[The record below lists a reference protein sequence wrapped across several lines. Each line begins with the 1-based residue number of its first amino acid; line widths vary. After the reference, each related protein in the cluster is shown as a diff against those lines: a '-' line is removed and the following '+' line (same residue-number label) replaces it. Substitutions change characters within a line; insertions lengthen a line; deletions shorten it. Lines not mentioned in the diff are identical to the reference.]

1 MKKRS
6 NKSFLASAAYLVVAL
21 VLCAGVIF
29 YTGNGGTGLT
39 VADITDTMPETGTDE
54 IVAGEEE
61 VPLASAPKVSVKKST
76 KTTTKK
82 KTLKKAAKKTKTTTK
97 KKTSKKKSTKKTAT
111 VQTVTETTVQTT
123 EKTSTKKKSKVQTI
137 RTTVVTTVKT
147 TTQTFGTTTTTT
159 TNNAASVGASTAV
172 SSSGFAIS
180 KFSDIKGH
188 VDSKVYDAFVNLGF
202 ELKINSKIATTG
214 VFSTKNHN
222 IQLKRG
228 QSSYLLHELGHFVSA
243 LKGRNGKKIDQSSEF
258 TRIYNE
264 EKSAYVGNNKAYVT
278 QDAAEYFAESFRDYT
293 ENPSALKSQR
303 PKTYSYISQM
313 VSSLSSSD
321 VKAFRNAYGWYWSIN
336 K

>member
-61 VPLASAPKVSVKKST
+61 VPLASAPKVSVKKS
-76 KTTTKK
+76 
-82 KTLKKAAKKTKTTTK
+82 TKTTTK

-202 ELKINSKIATTG
+202 EFKINSALATTG

-278 QDAAEYFAESFRDYT
+278 QDTAEYFAESFRDYT

-303 PKTYSYISQM
+303 PETYSYISQM

>member
-137 RTTVVTTVKT
+137 RTT
-147 TTQTFGTTTTTT
+147 
-159 TNNAASVGASTAV
+159 AV

-202 ELKINSKIATTG
+202 ELKINSKLATTG

>member
-82 KTLKKAAKKTKTTTK
+82 KTLKKAAKKTKTTI
-97 KKTSKKKSTKKTAT
+97 KKKSTKKTAT

-147 TTQTFGTTTTTT
+147 TTQTFGTTTT
-159 TNNAASVGASTAV
+159 NNAASVGASTAV

-202 ELKINSKIATTG
+202 ELKINSKLATTG

-264 EKSAYVGNNKAYVT
+264 EKSAYIGNNKAYVT

-303 PKTYSYISQM
+303 PETYSYISQM

>member
-1 MKKRS
+1 MLLKL
-6 NKSFLASAAYLVVAL
+6 FLKLDKVFFL
-21 VLCAGVIF
+21 PHIF
-29 YTGNGGTGLT
+29 LT
-39 VADITDTMPETGTDE
+39 YD
-54 IVAGEEE
+54 
-61 VPLASAPKVSVKKST
+61 LH
-76 KTTTKK
+76 K
-82 KTLKKAAKKTKTTTK
+82 KTATVTK
-97 KKTSKKKSTKKTAT
+97 KKTSKKKRTKKTAT

-159 TNNAASVGASTAV
+159 TNNAASGGASTAV

-202 ELKINSKIATTG
+202 EFKINSALATTG

-303 PKTYSYISQM
+303 PETYSYISQM

-321 VKAFRNAYGWYWSIN
+321 VTAFRNAYGWYWSFS

>member
-82 KTLKKAAKKTKTTTK
+82 KT
-97 KKTSKKKSTKKTAT
+97 SKKKSTKKTAT
-111 VQTVTETTVQTT
+111 VQTVTE
-123 EKTSTKKKSKVQTI
+123 
-137 RTTVVTTVKT
+137 TTVKT

-202 ELKINSKIATTG
+202 ELKINSKLATTG

>member
-61 VPLASAPKVSVKKST
+61 VPLASAPKVSVKKS
-76 KTTTKK
+76 
-82 KTLKKAAKKTKTTTK
+82 TKTTTK

-202 ELKINSKIATTG
+202 EFKINSALATTG

-303 PKTYSYISQM
+303 PETYSYISKM

>member
-82 KTLKKAAKKTKTTTK
+82 KTLKKAAKKTKTTI
-97 KKTSKKKSTKKTAT
+97 KKKSTKNTAT

-147 TTQTFGTTTTTT
+147 TTQTFGTTT

-202 ELKINSKIATTG
+202 ELKINSKLATTG

-303 PKTYSYISQM
+303 PETYSYISQM

-321 VKAFRNAYGWYWSIN
+321 VTAFRNAYGWYWSIN

>member
-76 KTTTKK
+76 
-82 KTLKKAAKKTKTTTK
+82 
-97 KKTSKKKSTKKTAT
+97 
-111 VQTVTETTVQTT
+111 
-123 EKTSTKKKSKVQTI
+123 
-137 RTTVVTTVKT
+137 
-147 TTQTFGTTTTTT
+147 TTTT

-202 ELKINSKIATTG
+202 ELKINSKLATTG

>member
-61 VPLASAPKVSVKKST
+61 VPLASAPKVSVKKS
-76 KTTTKK
+76 
-82 KTLKKAAKKTKTTTK
+82 TKTTTK

-202 ELKINSKIATTG
+202 EFKINSALATTG

-278 QDAAEYFAESFRDYT
+278 QDTAEYFAESFRDYT

>member
-61 VPLASAPKVSVKKST
+61 VPLASAPKVSVKKS
-76 KTTTKK
+76 
-82 KTLKKAAKKTKTTTK
+82 TKTTTK

-202 ELKINSKIATTG
+202 EFKINSALATTG

-243 LKGRNGKKIDQSSEF
+243 LKGRNDKKIDQSSEF
-258 TRIYNE
+258 KKIYNT
-264 EKSAYVGNNKAYVT
+264 EKNAYVGNNKAYVT
-278 QDAAEYFAESFRDYT
+278 QDTAEYFAESFRDYT

-303 PKTYSYISQM
+303 PETYSYISQM

>member
-1 MKKRS
+1 MKKTS
-6 NKSFLASAAYLVVAL
+6 NKSFLASAAYLVAAL

-61 VPLASAPKVSVKKST
+61 VPLASAPKVSVKKS
-76 KTTTKK
+76 
-82 KTLKKAAKKTKTTTK
+82 TKTTTK

-202 ELKINSKIATTG
+202 ELKINSKLATTG

-321 VKAFRNAYGWYWSIN
+321 VKAFRNAYGYGWYWSIN

>member
-1 MKKRS
+1 MKKTS
-6 NKSFLASAAYLVVAL
+6 NKSFLASAAYLVAAL

-82 KTLKKAAKKTKTTTK
+82 KTLKKAAKKTKTTIK

-111 VQTVTETTVQTT
+111 VQTVTE
-123 EKTSTKKKSKVQTI
+123 
-137 RTTVVTTVKT
+137 T

-202 ELKINSKIATTG
+202 ELKINSKLATTG

-303 PKTYSYISQM
+303 PETYSYISQM